1 MMQLFKLPVFAVLVW
16 TALLNISVAQELEP
30 RRWSH
35 VPVDMNFIGIGYINT
50 SGDVS
55 FDPVLRIED
64 ATADIN
70 TVSAT
75 YLRSFGWSGKTARVD
90 VRVPYQKAVWKGL
103 LDGSP
108 AKAVREGADDP
119 RIRLSVNFIGAP
131 ALKGKEYQAYRAT
144 NTTNTVVG
152 AALAVTLPLGQ
163 YKEDKLLNLGQN
175 RFIIRPQI
183 GAVHTRGPWS
193 FELSGS
199 AFLYTDNDEFFNGS
213 KLEQK
218 PLLAL
223 QAHVIR
229 SFRRGIWASLSAG
242 AVRAGETTINGEEKD
257 DTKEDFLYALSAGLP
272 VSPTTSVKIVYVRGR
287 TGRNVGSDTD
297 NIGIGFIKAF

>member
-1 MMQLFKLPVFAVLVW
+1 MIRIFKLPVYAVFVW
-16 TALLNISVAQELEP
+16 TALLNLAAAQELEP

-35 VPVDMNFIGIGYINT
+35 IPIDTNFIGVGYVNT
-50 SGDVS
+50 SGDIS

-64 ATADIN
+64 ATASIN

-90 VRVPYQKAVWKGL
+90 VRLPYQKAVWKGL

-108 AKAVREGADDP
+108 AKAVREGVDDP

-131 ALKGKEYQAYRAT
+131 ALKGKEYQAYRASH
-144 NTTNTVVG
+144 TTSTVVG

-193 FELSGS
+193 FELTGS
-199 AFLYTDNDEFFNGS
+199 AFFYTDNDEFWNGN

-229 SFRRGIWASLSAG
+229 SFQRGIWASLSAG
-242 AVRAGETTINGEEKD
+242 AVRAGETTINGEEKN

-272 VSPTTSVKIVYVRGR
+272 VTRTASVKIAYARGR
-287 TGRNVGSDTD
+287 TGRNIGSDSD
-297 NIGIGFIKAF
+297 NIGIGLIKAF

>member
-1 MMQLFKLPVFAVLVW
+1 MKISRLALYAVLVW
-16 TALLNISVAQELEP
+16 GALLNLAAAQELEP

-35 VPVDMNFIGIGYINT
+35 VPVETNFIGVGYINT

-55 FDPVLRIED
+55 FDPVLLIED
-64 ATADIN
+64 ATVDIN

-75 YLRSFGWSGKTARVD
+75 YLHSFDWSGKTARID

-103 LDGSP
+103 LEGAP
-108 AKAVREGADDP
+108 AKAVREGIDDP

-131 ALKGKEYQAYRAT
+131 ALKGKEYQAYRASH
-144 NTTNTVVG
+144 TTNTVVG

-193 FELSGS
+193 FELTGS
-199 AFLYTDNDEFFNGS
+199 AFLYTDNDEFFNGN

-242 AVRAGETTINGEEKD
+242 AVRAGESTINGEEKD

-272 VSPTTSVKIVYVRGR
+272 VTRTTSVKIAYVRGR